1 MKKQMNNILTAVSVM
16 ALLGAVS
23 CNKEKAVETA
33 GSAIRFGVS
42 TVYENGPATK
52 TEYSGK
58 DEDNNSIS
66 DDSDYE
72 RIDWVEGDVIRIVSP
87 QATVVGSS
95 EKKYADYAITPE
107 TDASSKATI
116 DPVSSG
122 LQWGGEVSHNFFAL
136 YPSPEQNDVAS
147 ISVVG
152 DGATVTGTVPAEQSA
167 TLSGHVFKP
176 DMDNAYMYAV
186 APNVSS
192 GSSVQLD
199 FHPLVTTLEF
209 TLLTRAGDEITSN
222 LTSVKLSSTQSDAYL
237 AGNFTASLTTSGLT
251 AVAKSNITDGSN
263 EITINLGTGVQLS
276 TTEAYTVTFL
286 TLPMAQTELTL
297 TLGFENGTK
306 RTLKLKNSGSWIT
319 VDACKKTYIWK
330 VDAPLTLVTYSIAS
344 AIADISQSGS
354 GVTTGLNQDI
364 TVTVNKTVGASVTTQ
379 GAWKAYFYTSAPA
392 VGDEVSVSWSETP
405 LQDAGSNDWLT
416 LSSYTGDGT
425 GNAVSVTFTGAELS
439 GATMEPGITA
449 TSMISALRSGAG
461 VTDLDLS
468 TYNILDGSTGAAET
482 ANSYV
487 IKTHGSYLI
496 PCVYGNAYSGGAIN
510 EGAYS
515 NTTTGTNPLNTFINA
530 DGNAIGSAVITSD
543 PNLTKGSNL
552 SARVVWQDV
561 YPGFEMI
568 TDANL
573 EYVSTPGTAVNCPY
587 IKVTFPQDK
596 IVPGNV
602 VVALYDD
609 DNAKILWSWHLWVT
623 TETLTTVNVL
633 QSDNTTSHNFLNVN
647 LGWTPPISYTAR
659 NTSARDQYV
668 IIVCTESGKVID
680 FFHVSQAAYS
690 ISALTCTRYSSTYF
704 QWGRK
709 DPFLPSS
716 GTGTNK
722 AISYNTSIITPTVSS
737 TNQIE
742 NGPAAGSTN
751 NEKLGWMTKNPYVH
765 STSVLSYY
773 NLWDAGQGGTVDHE
787 VVKTVYDPSP
797 RGFKLP
803 NRNAFTGF
811 TSDGNNSSGSNI
823 TYGDWV
829 AASGEQPAGR
839 NFSTTHSTSDKTFF
853 IPVSGLRGNNNSAAV
868 LVTNCSYN
876 WTAALAN
883 GGEGYDLYFT
893 ASGVYL
899 LNKSGRSYG
908 CAVRP
913 VQELDTNI
921 SSGANTA
928 GQDIYNGGSVN
939 GSWGN

>member
-1 MKKQMNNILTAVSVM
+1 MKKQFNIVLTALSVITLM
-16 ALLGAVS
+16 GVVS
-23 CNKEKAVETA
+23 CNKVEEMEGN

-42 TVYENGPATK
+42 TIYENGPATK

-58 DEDNNSIS
+58 DQSNNSIS
-66 DDSDYE
+66 STSTAE
-72 RIDWVEGDVIRIVSP
+72 RIDWLDTDKIRIQCAQASVEG
-87 QATVVGSS
+87 SS
-95 EKKYADYAITPE
+95 DKYADYAITPGAAG
-107 TDASSKATI
+107 TTQIHTATI
-116 DPVSSG
+116 SPLDKG
-122 LQWGGEVSHNFFAL
+122 LQWGTGSHDFYAL
-136 YPSPEQNDVAS
+136 YPSTVQNGAS
-147 ISVVG
+147 TIAESG
-152 DGATVTGTVPAEQSA
+152 SGATVGGTIPATQTA
-167 TLSGHVFKP
+167 TKSGYIFKP
-176 DMDNAYMYAV
+176 DMDYAYMYAV
-186 APNVSS
+186 KAGATEGSDVS
-192 GSSVQLD
+192 LD

-209 TLLTRAGDEITSN
+209 TLLTKAGDPITSK
-222 LTSVKLSSTQSDAYL
+222 LTSVKLSSSQTTSYL
-237 AGNFTASLTTSGLT
+237 TGTFTAELTASGLT
-251 AVAKSNITDGSN
+251 AVTMGDITSGGN
-263 EITINLGTGVQLS
+263 EITITLPDGGVQLS
-276 TTEAYTVTFL
+276 TDPAEAYKVTFL
-286 TLPMAQTELTL
+286 TLPLDQTELTL
-297 TLGFENGTK
+297 TLGFADSSQ
-306 RTLKLKNSGSWIT
+306 RTLKLKDNGSWIT

-330 VDAPLTLVTYSIAS
+330 LDAPLTLATYSIAS

-379 GAWKAYFYTSAPA
+379 GAWKAYFYTSAPT
-392 VGDEVSVSWSETP
+392 VGDEVSPSWSETP

-425 GNAVSVTFTGAELS
+425 GNAVSVAFTGAELS
-439 GATMEPGITA
+439 GATMDPGTTA
-449 TSMISALRSGAG
+449 TSMISALQSGAG
-461 VTDLDLS
+461 VTNLDLS

-496 PCVYGNAYSGGAIN
+496 PCVYGNAYTGGAVN
-510 EGAYS
+510 AGAYS
-515 NTTTGTNPLNTFINA
+515 NSTTGTNPLNTFINA

-561 YPGFEMI
+561 MPGFEMI

-587 IKVTFPQDK
+587 IRVTFPQDK

-647 LGWTPPISYTAR
+647 LGWTPPISYTAG

-680 FFHVSQAAYS
+680 SFHVSQAAYS
-690 ISALTCTRYSSTYF
+690 ISALTCTQYSSTYF

-716 GTGTNK
+716 GSNTNK

-742 NGPAAGSTN
+742 KGAAAGSN
-751 NEKLGWMTKNPYVH
+751 ANEKLGWMTKNPYVFN
-765 STSVLSYY
+765 TDYNNVPNYY
-773 NLWDAGQGGTVDHE
+773 NLWDAGQGGTGDHE

-811 TSDGNNSSGSNI
+811 TSDGNSQSSASNI
-823 TYGDWV
+823 YGDWV
-829 AASGEQPAGR
+829 GASGEQPAGR

-853 IPVSGLRGNNNSAAV
+853 IPASGYRGSSDSQLTDVSSYGFYWSAAP
-868 LVTNCSYN
+868 YN
-876 WTAALAN
+876 ATY
-883 GGEGYDLYFT
+883 GYSLYF
-893 ASGVYL
+893 S
-899 LNKSGRSYG
+899 SSYVSPQDYNYRAYG
-908 CAVRP
+908 FSVRP
-913 VQELDTNI
+913 VQE
-921 SSGANTA
+921 
-928 GQDIYNGGSVN
+928 
-939 GSWGN
+939 